1 MSEAG
6 GQTRRRRRRGARR
19 TARARRTTAGA
30 ADQSGRR
37 ARSTLICR
45 HIARARARCWR
56 GGEDRGGRGA
66 RAPVWPARLGQDG
79 RASDPE
85 PPRAPPD
92 RRAQTCADMSI
103 RGMSAEGPVQPSSR
117 AGPSPAPRTSSA
129 RQRRGQFMAVRPSTS
144 RVRPNARIHPVRSR
158 GAFPARTGEKGVRG
172 DLGGERARTRRPGGG
187 DRGGRSSRAPPGG
200 SAAHPHSTGRRRP
213 TGRRTHRTQPV
224 QPDALMRAAPRRT
237 GLKATARHNNNA
249 GLRPS

>member
-1 MSEAG
+1 MR
-6 GQTRRRRRRGARR
+6 TRRRRGGARR
-19 TARARRTTAGA
+19 RARAQRTAAGA
-30 ADQSGRR
+30 ADQSGPR
-37 ARSTLICR
+37 ARSTPICR
-45 HIARARARCWR
+45 HTARARARRWR
-56 GGEDRGGRGA
+56 CGEDRGGRGA
-66 RAPVWPARLGQDG
+66 RAPVWPARIGQNG

-103 RGMSAEGPVQPSSR
+103 GEMRAEGPVQPSSR
-117 AGPSPAPRTSSA
+117 AWASPAPRTSSA
-129 RQRRGQFMAVRPSTS
+129 RPIRGQFVAVRPLTS
-144 RVRPNARIHPVRSR
+144 SVRPNARIHSVRSR
-158 GAFPARTGEKGVRG
+158 GAFPARTGEKGTRG
-172 DLGGERARTRRPGGG
+172 DLGGARERTRRPGGG
-187 DRGGRSSRAPPGG
+187 DRGGRSSRSPPGA

-213 TGRRTHRTQPV
+213 TGRRIHRTQPV